1 MRPWCRTRSRRRCR
15 RGWRPNRTYEPE
27 HLFGRRWPAKAGR
40 SEIPGGADTESTA
53 RVLPSRWGIGLYRPF
68 GPTPLAVWIGGL
80 VGLHRDP
87 TGAGSECNRC
97 GQGYFEDA
105 VALDIRLTGPAGD
118 ERPGQ
123 TTIILVE
130 EDVEVI
136 GWARSIEIYA
146 LRINFGDPP
155 ALASRHKEV
164 VSQKGGK
171 FGKIRELLRCPTGH
185 SRVV

>member
-1 MRPWCRTRSRRRCR
+1 MRPRGRTRSGRRRR
-15 RGWRPNRTYEPE
+15 RGRRPNCPYEPE
-27 HLFGRRWPAKAGR
+27 HLIGGRRLAKTSR
-40 SEIPGGADTESTA
+40 PKVPCGADTEPA
-53 RVLPSRWGIGLYRPF
+53 GWVLPGCWRIGLH
-68 GPTPLAVWIGGL
+68 GPVGPAPLAIWIDGL

-87 TGAGSECNRC
+87 MGAGSESNRC

-105 VALDIRLTGPAGD
+105 VALDIRLGGPAGD

-146 LRINFGDPP
+146 LR
-155 ALASRHKEV
+155 SK
-164 VSQKGGK
+164 
-171 FGKIRELLRCPTGH
+171 LR
-185 SRVV
+185 